1 MPWPPLLNP
10 ASEKLTMNDKEI
22 KSHIEKT
29 SLIGQRVRKPD
40 APDKSTGKTRYIND
54 MTLPQMLFG
63 KILHAGRPHAEIV
76 SIDTSAAE
84 KLPGVHGV
92 LTGKD
97 VAGLKFGFVRDNVA
111 LKDKVRCEHD
121 EVAAV
126 AAESEEIAEQALRLI
141 RVEYKDLPGVFSPE
155 DGRSEDAPLIQ
166 DGFPENKSLHFEFK
180 HGDLAAAEAESD
192 FIVDNVFRVHHV
204 THCCMG
210 TSCAIADFDNNGK
223 LTIYAQTQYP
233 YNYKMDLAPALGMH
247 PGDIRVIQPPVGGA
261 FGSKLDVYPY
271 EPIAALLARKTG
283 RPVKVTYTREE
294 EFKSAPTRQPA
305 VIHMRTGCRKDGTL
319 TFRSAD
325 VLLDNGA
332 YTSWGPTI
340 PVVMMRTVS
349 GHYRVPVIDFN
360 AQAIYTNNPYA
371 GSFRGY
377 GNVQTTFATAQQM
390 DMLAEQLDMDP
401 LDFHL
406 KNAQKSG
413 ERTPQKCFLRECA
426 LDKCLTTAA
435 EASDYVNKRKQ
446 YGRLRDADS
455 RYKKGIG
462 LSSSIHNAG
471 GAKIH
476 KSDGCGT
483 MLKIDDYARVTLI
496 TGASEIGQGI
506 DAVITLIVAEELGV
520 PVEHV
525 TIMNN
530 DSDLA
535 PWDVGVHASR
545 TTFIAGEGAR
555 RAAVKAREQI
565 LNAASTFTDIA
576 ADELDL
582 RGGFVVRDGDGSIVF
597 KLEKLLR
604 KMHFQPEPELV
615 MVTDYYEPN
624 SEPEGT
630 DHISDMSAAYAHA
643 VHIAEITVDTWT
655 GEITVDKV
663 TSAQDV
669 GRVISRT
676 GLEAQ
681 IEGGIAIGLGY
692 ALTENMQL
700 EEGMLKNPCFRD
712 YKVITAPEMPELDL
726 HFIEDGCAEGPYG
739 AKGASELP
747 TIVIAPAIANAFYNA
762 TGVRILS
769 TPLSPEKVVRA
780 LLQIQEGEENST
792 NSLAAAAAS

>member
-1 MPWPPLLNP
+1 MCIH
-10 ASEKLTMNDKEI
+10 K
-22 KSHIEKT
+22 
-29 SLIGQRVRKPD
+29 
-40 APDKSTGKTRYIND
+40 
-54 MTLPQMLFG
+54 
-63 KILHAGRPHAEIV
+63 
-76 SIDTSAAE
+76 
-84 KLPGVHGV
+84 
-92 LTGKD
+92 
-97 VAGLKFGFVRDNVA
+97 
-111 LKDKVRCEHD
+111 
-121 EVAAV
+121 
-126 AAESEEIAEQALRLI
+126 
-141 RVEYKDLPGVFSPE
+141 
-155 DGRSEDAPLIQ
+155 
-166 DGFPENKSLHFEFK
+166 
-180 HGDLAAAEAESD
+180 
-192 FIVDNVFRVHHV
+192 
-204 THCCMG
+204 
-210 TSCAIADFDNNGK
+210 
-223 LTIYAQTQYP
+223 
-233 YNYKMDLAPALGMH
+233 
-247 PGDIRVIQPPVGGA
+247 
-261 FGSKLDVYPY
+261 
-271 EPIAALLARKTG
+271 
-283 RPVKVTYTREE
+283 
-294 EFKSAPTRQPA
+294 PA
-305 VIHMRTGCRKDGTL
+305 VIHMRTGCKKDGTL

-349 GHYRVPVIDFN
+349 GHYRVPVIDYN

-377 GNVQTTFATAQQM
+377 GNVQTTFATAQQI

-401 LDFHL
+401 IEFRLI
-406 KNAQKSG
+406 NAQKSG
-413 ERTPQKCFLRECA
+413 ERTPQEAFLRECA

-435 EASDYVNKRKQ
+435 DAADFVTKQ
-446 YGRLRDADS
+446 KEYRLLRNSDS

-462 LSSSIHNAG
+462 IASSIHNAG

-506 DAVITLIVAEELGV
+506 DAVISLIVAQELGV
-520 PVEHV
+520 PIEHV
-525 TIMNN
+525 TLMNN
-530 DSDLA
+530 DSDLG

-555 RAAVKAREQI
+555 RAAVKARQQI
-565 LNAASTFTDIA
+565 LNAASSFTEIA
-576 ADELDL
+576 ADDLDL
-582 RGGFVVRDGDGSIVF
+582 RGGFVVRDKDGSIVV

-604 KMHFQPEPELV
+604 QMHFQPEPELV

-624 SEPEGT
+624 SEPEGA
-630 DHISDMSAAYAHA
+630 DHISNMSAAYSHA

-655 GEITVDKV
+655 GEIKVDKV

-676 GLEAQ
+676 GLEGQ
-681 IEGGIAIGLGY
+681 IEGGIAMGLGY
-692 ALTENMQL
+692 ALCENMQL
-700 EEGMLKNPCFRD
+700 EDGMLKNPCFRD

-726 HFIEDGCAEGPYG
+726 HFIEDSCAEGPYG

-780 LLQIQEGEENST
+780 LVQAQQRDAS
-792 NSLAAAAAS
+792 SSDSMAAAAVS